1 MKVFKFLKVKV
12 VIITIVVVLANFLAP
27 KPVYGKSFI
36 ATAGGKLLEPVCEL
50 LVFVRRLCT

>member
-12 VIITIVVVLANFLAP
+12 VIITIIVVLVNFLAP

-36 ATAGGKLLEPVCEL
+36 IQAGGILLEPVSEL